1 MDTAKFISYLKNKI
15 NKEINNIKDAFEQ
28 GRIPKDQ
35 YDSSVG
41 EIRGLRI
48 AKDLLQESAKH
59 IEEDENNEI

>member
-15 NKEINNIKDAFEQ
+15 NKEIDNIKDAFEQ

-41 EIRGLRI
+41 EISGLRI

-59 IEEDENNEI
+59 IEEDDNEI

>member
-15 NKEINNIKDAFEQ
+15 NKEIDNIKDAFEQ

-41 EIRGLRI
+41 EIWGLRI

-59 IEEDENNEI
+59 IEEDDNEI

>member
-48 AKDLLQESAKH
+48 AKDLLQEAAKH
-59 IEEDENNEI
+59 IEEDDNEI

>member
-15 NKEINNIKDAFEQ
+15 NKEIDNIKDAFEQ
-28 GRIPKDQ
+28 GRIPKEN

-48 AKDLLQESAKH
+48 AKDLLQESAKN
-59 IEEDENNEI
+59 IEDDDTEI